1 MMLMKF
7 IKHNDDGSIYLTAP
21 VLIPYAKD
29 CDYENGETPLNPTQI
44 LAFKNSYDKYGFV
57 DHEHGLTRD
66 GRKIGTPHKSIILD
80 HDTTFTTFDGTETM
94 YPSGTWLLTTHITD
108 DEAISEAMK
117 GYYTGYSPSILPR
130 ESADKYLAALKA
142 GKEDECACKNQISS
156 MGNSLIKDVP
166 DPVVLSVSLTKQP
179 CLHESKFCELSDNM
193 EEELSLKSKILN
205 AMGMSEEAEVI
216 ALKSQVSD
224 LEAKIEEMKT
234 EFAESLKSMQEEFK
248 QTLTEALTPVE
259 EVEVVAEKA
268 EEAEPTEEEVAEEAE
283 VEEEVAEKA
292 EEETVEEVVEEEEEE
307 VAEKGESKAE
317 PVHDNIEAQKAKP
330 VNIYTALNRNPDGT
344 RKL

>member
-1 MMLMKF
+1 MKF
-7 IKHNDDGSIYLTAP
+7 IKHNSDGTILLTAP

-80 HDTTFTTFDGTETM
+80 HDTTFTTFDGTTKT

-259 EVEVVAEKA
+259 ETVEVVAEKA
-268 EEAEPTEEEVAEEAE
+268 EEAEPTEEEEEVE
-283 VEEEVAEKA
+283 VEEEPAAEKA
-292 EEETVEEVVEEEEEE
+292 EEEPIEEEVVEEEEEE

-330 VNIYTALNRNPDGT
+330 INIYKALGRNPDGT
-344 RKL
+344 RKLH

>member
-1 MMLMKF
+1 MRF
-7 IKHNDDGSIYLTAP
+7 INKLDDGTILLTAP
-21 VLIPYAKD
+21 VLIPNARD
-29 CDYENGETPLNPTQI
+29 CDYQNGETPLTSEQVK
-44 LAFKNSYDKYGFV
+44 AFKESYERYRFV
-57 DHEHGLTRD
+57 DHEHGLTKD
-66 GRKIGTPHKSIILD
+66 GRKIGTPHQSILLD
-80 HDTTFTTFDGTETM
+80 HDTTFTTLDGTLTE

-142 GKEDECACKNQISS
+142 GMEEECSCKNQISS

-166 DPVVLSVSLTKQP
+166 DPVVLSVSLTRQP

-216 ALKSQVSD
+216 ALKSEVST
-224 LEAKIEEMKT
+224 LREEIEGMKASFEEA
-234 EFAESLKSMQEEFK
+234 LKSMQEEFK
-248 QTLTEALTPVE
+248 QTLTEALTPVDDE
-259 EVEVVAEKA
+259 TVEVAEKA
-268 EEAEPTEEEVAEEAE
+268 EEAEATEEVAEEEE
-283 VEEEVAEKA
+283 VEEEPAAEKA
-292 EEETVEEVVEEEEEE
+292 EETEEVVEEEEP

-317 PVHDNIEAQKAKP
+317 PVHDNIAEKANKP
-330 VNIYTALNRNPDGT
+330 TNIYKALGRNPDGT

>member
-1 MMLMKF
+1 MKF
-7 IKHNDDGSIYLTAP
+7 IKHNSDGTILLTAP

-80 HDTTFTTFDGTETM
+80 HDTTFTTFDGTTKT

-130 ESADKYLAALKA
+130 ASADKYLEALKS
-142 GKEDECACKNQISS
+142 GKGDECACKNQISS

-259 EVEVVAEKA
+259 ETVEVVAEKA
-268 EEAEPTEEEVAEEAE
+268 EEAEPTEEEVAEEE

-292 EEETVEEVVEEEEEE
+292 EETVEEEVVEEEEEE

-330 VNIYTALNRNPDGT
+330 INIYKALGRNPDGT
-344 RKL
+344 RKLH

>member
-1 MMLMKF
+1 MLMKF
-7 IKHNDDGSIYLTAP
+7 INTLDDGSIYLTAP

-29 CDYENGETPLNPTQI
+29 CDYENGETPLNPNQI

-80 HDTTFTTFDGTETM
+80 HDTTFTTFDGTTKT
-94 YPSGTWLLTTHITD
+94 YPVGTWLLTTHITD

-130 ESADKYLAALKA
+130 ASADKYLEALKS
-142 GKEDECACKNQISS
+142 GKGDECACKNQISS

-259 EVEVVAEKA
+259 ETVEVVAEKA
-268 EEAEPTEEEVAEEAE
+268 EEAEPTEEEVVEEE
-283 VEEEVAEKA
+283 VEEEPAAEKA
-292 EEETVEEVVEEEEEE
+292 EETVEEEVVEEEEI
-307 VAEKGESKAE
+307 AEKGESKAE

-330 VNIYTALNRNPDGT
+330 INIYKALGRNPDGT
-344 RKL
+344 RKLH

>member
-7 IKHNDDGSIYLTAP
+7 IKTLDDGSILLTAP

-29 CDYENGETPLNPTQI
+29 CDYENGETPLNESQVK
-44 LAFKNSYDKYGFV
+44 AFKESYDKYGFV
-57 DHEHGLTRD
+57 DHEHGLTKD
-66 GRKIGTPHKSIILD
+66 GRKIGEPSKSIILD
-80 HDTTFTTFDGTETM
+80 HDTTFTTYDGTETM
-94 YPSGTWLLTTHITD
+94 YPSGTWLLQTHITD
-108 DEAISEAMK
+108 DEAISEANK

-166 DPVVLSVSLTKQP
+166 DPVVLSVSLTRQP
-179 CLHESKFCELSDNM
+179 CLHESKFCTLESDNM
-193 EEELSLKSKILN
+193 EQEEMSLKSKILT

-234 EFAESLKSMQEEFK
+234 GFEEALKSMQEEFK

-259 EVEVVAEKA
+259 EVVAEKG
-268 EEAEPTEEEVAEEAE
+268 ETEATEEVEAE
-283 VEEEVAEKA
+283 VEVEEEEEVAEKSEQ
-292 EEETVEEVVEEEEEE
+292 EEPVEEEVVEEEI
-307 VAEKGESKAE
+307 AEKGESKAE

>member
-1 MMLMKF
+1 MKF
-7 IKHNDDGSIYLTAP
+7 INTLDDGTIYLTAP
-21 VLIPYAKD
+21 VLIPYARD

-57 DHEHGLTRD
+57 DHEHGLTKD

-80 HDTTFTTFDGTETM
+80 HDTTFTTIDGTETM

-142 GKEDECACKNQISS
+142 GKEDDCACKNQISS

-166 DPVVLSVSLTKQP
+166 DPVVLSVSLTRQP
-179 CLHESKFCELSDNM
+179 CLHESKFCEIESDNM
-193 EEELSLKSKILN
+193 EQEEMSLKSKILT

-234 EFAESLKSMQEEFK
+234 GFEEALKSMQEEFK

-259 EVEVVAEKA
+259 EVVAEKG
-268 EEAEPTEEEVAEEAE
+268 ETEATEEEEEVE

-292 EEETVEEVVEEEEEE
+292 EEEIVEEEVVEE

-317 PVHDNIEAQKAKP
+317 PVHDNIAEKANKP
-330 VNIYTALNRNPDGT
+330 VNIYKALGRNPDGT